1 MTYRKFSIFI
11 IVLFLFS
18 SFSAFSQD
26 FDENGKPIVN
36 FSTPYNAVFVHL
48 QYLNSDFYNAKIAG
62 KCFNIKGNADSAASL
77 AIKLKKI
84 YDGSGLIVNM
94 AKIPRDSNYLDSS
107 TGYNRYVLFSNHPDI
122 YLEKIDESWYYSAH
136 TVKIIPILYAEIYPY
151 SIDQFVNDLP
161 DFFHSR
167 FLFIEV
173 WKWIGLLLLFV
184 SSALLYLIFNRII
197 IYFLIKLWK
206 KALRKDVGASYLHK
220 VSKPLGFLFIFILF
234 EKAIPILGLPIGV
247 SYYVNLI
254 LNLSIPVIITF
265 LIYRITNYVSEFFE
279 KIAEKTPSKL
289 DDKIVPIAR
298 KFLKIVVVIF
308 GGLYIIKNIGLD
320 ITPLLAGV
328 SIGSLAFALAAQET
342 IKNLFG
348 SVTLYSDKVFE
359 PGDWIIAEDVE
370 GTVEEIGIRST
381 KIRTFNDSII
391 TVPNG
396 KLADMKINNMGK
408 RNYRRFRTLL
418 GVTYGTPTAKID
430 EFIIG
435 LKKIVA
441 EHPKTRKDY
450 DRIALFNLADY
461 SIQILFDTFFDLPDI
476 VSELS
481 ARQEII
487 SKIIKLAE
495 SIGVDFAFPSQ
506 TIYLENGTKIDPIK

>member
-1 MTYRKFSIFI
+1 MTDRKLNIFI
-11 IVLFLFS
+11 IVLLIISFFS
-18 SFSAFSQD
+18 SFSQD

-36 FSTPYNAVFVHL
+36 FNTPYNTVFVHL
-48 QYLNSDFYNAKIAG
+48 QYLNNDFYNPKIAG
-62 KCFNIKGNADSAASL
+62 KCFNIRSNSDSASAL

-84 YDGSGLIVNM
+84 FDGSGLIVNM
-94 AKIPRDSNYLDSS
+94 AKISRDSNYLDSS
-107 TGYNRYVLFSNHPDI
+107 TGFNRFILFVNHPDI
-122 YLEKIDESWYYSAH
+122 YLEKIDDRWFYSAH
-136 TVKIIPILYAEIYPY
+136 TVKIIPILYNEIYPY
-151 SIDQFVNDLP
+151 SIEQFVNDLP
-161 DFFHSR
+161 SIFQFR
-167 FLFIEV
+167 FLFVEI
-173 WKWIGLLLLFV
+173 WKWAGLFILLIVSIISYYLF
-184 SSALLYLIFNRII
+184 NKII
-197 IYFLIKLWK
+197 VFVLIKLWK
-206 KALRKDVGASYLHK
+206 KLLRKDVEQSYLEK
-220 VSKPLGFLFIFILF
+220 LSNPLGFLFIFILF
-234 EKAIPILGLPIGV
+234 EKSIPILELPIGFN
-247 SYYVNLI
+247 YYLNLL

-279 KIAEKTPSKL
+279 KIAEKTPGKL

-359 PGDWIIAEDVE
+359 SGDWIIAEDVE

-408 RNYRRFRTLL
+408 RNYRRFRTIL
-418 GVTYGTPTAKID
+418 GIVYGTPTHKID
-430 EFIIG
+430 QFIIA

-441 EHPKTRKDY
+441 EHPNTRKDY
-450 DRIALFNLADY
+450 DRVSLFNLSDF
-461 SIQILFDTFFDLPDI
+461 SIQILFDIFFDLHDP
-476 VSELS
+476 VSELA
-481 ARQEII
+481 ARQSII
-487 SKIIKLAE
+487 TEIIKLAE
-495 SIGVDFAFPSQ
+495 SIEIDFAFPSQ
-506 TIYLENGTKIDPIK
+506 TIYLENGIKIDPLK